1 MNRAVFYG
9 ILRVFLVLLG
19 LVSGEVAAQR
29 TLDSNYQ
36 RSIKELA
43 IIDTVYISFR
53 PGELSQTSAYT
64 GFSVKNPMNATNQRT
79 VPEAL
84 TEIPGIQVQKTNHG
98 GGSPYLRGMT
108 GNQILTLVDGIRLNN
123 STFRYG
129 PNQYINTVDGMALS
143 GMDVV
148 LGTGSV
154 QYGSDAIGGA
164 IMLYYRQPEF
174 SESNNFKVSKVGG
187 ITRTMAPTMEGSQRL
202 YVDAASKKVA
212 LTVGLTYRKFGDV
225 ISGGT
230 NIKQTPTGYQELNG
244 DAKLRMKAKYGE
256 WQFAYQNNTQ
266 ENVPV
271 YHKVVLE
278 NFAVNSMDIQQRE
291 LLYARRIFTFTEK
304 TMFKLTV
311 GLQGS
316 NEERS
321 LKKNNSTSSTFENDV
336 INTRFLL
343 TEMNHRF
350 KNHWILNTGYELYT
364 DKVTSIRQKTDFTTG
379 VISDLRGLYP
389 NGSGLFQHGIYTM
402 VKGEWNAAQIT
413 LGSRLQSTQT
423 TIPDITLG
431 RVRDNNRAL
440 VNTLGV
446 SSALGKKGSNWGNN
460 VRVYGNFSSTFRAP
474 NIDDM
479 GTLGIV
485 DFRYEVPQ
493 FNLRPEYSNNHE
505 IGLKLNANKLKFQV
519 SYYQNYLYNVI
530 ARVRKGQDSI
540 NGYPVF
546 QKENIERAIVQGLE
560 IYTEISLGKSMF
572 IKAGYATMRGDNLT
586 KNEPMRRIPPSNG
599 LVQWNYLWG
608 KEKSN
613 RVFVKYSAAA
623 AQRKLASGDISD
635 NRIGKNGTP
644 GYLQLDIGIQFLWKD
659 IRIATTMQN
668 LSNEYIKV
676 HGSGVAMPGRSIN
689 LIIEF

>member
-1 MNRAVFYG
+1 MLNFVIRG
-9 ILRVFLVLLG
+9 RVMIFLALLG
-19 LVSGEVAAQR
+19 VVSEEVHAQEQ
-29 TLDSNYQ
+29 LDSNFQ

-53 PGELSQTSAYT
+53 PGELSQKSAYT
-64 GFSVKNPMNATNQRT
+64 GFSLKNPINATYQRT

-84 TEIPGIQVQKTNHG
+84 SEIPGIQVQKTNHG

-164 IMLYYRQPEF
+164 MMLYYRQPEF
-174 SESNNFKVSKVGG
+174 TGSTNFKLRKVGG

-202 YVDAASKKVA
+202 YADVASEKVA

-225 ISGGT
+225 IAGGS
-230 NIKQTPTGYQELNG
+230 NIKQTPTGYQELNA
-244 DAKLRMKAKYGE
+244 DAKLRIKAKYGE
-256 WQFAYQNNTQ
+256 WQLAYQTNNQ

-278 NFAVNSMDIQQRE
+278 NFAVNSMDVQQRQ
-291 LLYARRIFTFTEK
+291 LLYARRIVSVSEK
-304 TMFKLTV
+304 TQFKLTG

-316 NEERS
+316 NEERT
-321 LKKNNSTSSTFENDV
+321 LRKNNATSSTFENDEIRTKFV
-336 INTRFLL
+336 LAEL
-343 TEMNHRF
+343 NHRF
-350 KNHWILNTGYELYT
+350 KNHWIINTGYELYS
-364 DKVTSIRQKTDFTTG
+364 DKVVSIRRKTDLITST
-379 VISDLRGLYP
+379 ITDSRGLYP
-389 NGSGLFQHGIYTM
+389 NGSLLFQHGFYAM
-402 VKGEWNAAQIT
+402 MKGEWKKAQIT
-413 LGSRLQSTQT
+413 LGSRLQSTST
-423 TIPDITLG
+423 TIADITLG
-431 RVRDNNRAL
+431 EVQDNNRAL
-440 VNTLGV
+440 VNTLGL
-446 SSALGKKGSNWGNN
+446 SSALGKSGTIVGDNL
-460 VRVYGNFSSTFRAP
+460 RVFGNFSSTFRAP

-485 DFRYEVPQ
+485 DFRYELPQ

-505 IGLKLNANKLKFQV
+505 VGLKLNANRLKFQV

-560 IYTEISLGKSMF
+560 VYTEISLGKSMF

-613 RVFVKYSAAA
+613 RVFIKYCAAA
-623 AQRKLASGDISD
+623 AQRKLAAGDISD

-644 GYLQLDIGIQFLWKD
+644 GYLQLDIGVQFLWKD

>member
-1 MNRAVFYG
+1 
-9 ILRVFLVLLG
+9 
-19 LVSGEVAAQR
+19 
-29 TLDSNYQ
+29 
-36 RSIKELA
+36 
-43 IIDTVYISFR
+43 
-53 PGELSQTSAYT
+53 
-64 GFSVKNPMNATNQRT
+64 
-79 VPEAL
+79 
-84 TEIPGIQVQKTNHG
+84 
-98 GGSPYLRGMT
+98 
-108 GNQILTLVDGIRLNN
+108 
-123 STFRYG
+123 
-129 PNQYINTVDGMALS
+129 
-143 GMDVV
+143 
-148 LGTGSV
+148 
-154 QYGSDAIGGA
+154 
-164 IMLYYRQPEF
+164 
-174 SESNNFKVSKVGG
+174 
-187 ITRTMAPTMEGSQRL
+187 
-202 YVDAASKKVA
+202 
-212 LTVGLTYRKFGDV
+212 
-225 ISGGT
+225 
-230 NIKQTPTGYQELNG
+230 
-244 DAKLRMKAKYGE
+244 
-256 WQFAYQNNTQ
+256 
-266 ENVPV
+266 
-271 YHKVVLE
+271 
-278 NFAVNSMDIQQRE
+278 
-291 LLYARRIFTFTEK
+291 
-304 TMFKLTV
+304 
-311 GLQGS
+311 
-316 NEERS
+316 
-321 LKKNNSTSSTFENDV
+321 
-336 INTRFLL
+336 
-343 TEMNHRF
+343 MNHRF

-446 SSALGKKGSNWGNN
+446 SSALGKKGSVWGNS

-560 IYTEISLGKSMF
+560 FYTEISLGKSMF

-613 RVFVKYSAAA
+613 RVFIKYSAAA

-644 GYLQLDIGIQFLWKD
+644 GYLQLDIGMQFLWKD

-676 HGSGVAMPGRSIN
+676 HGSGVALPGRSIN
-689 LIIEF
+689 LVIEF